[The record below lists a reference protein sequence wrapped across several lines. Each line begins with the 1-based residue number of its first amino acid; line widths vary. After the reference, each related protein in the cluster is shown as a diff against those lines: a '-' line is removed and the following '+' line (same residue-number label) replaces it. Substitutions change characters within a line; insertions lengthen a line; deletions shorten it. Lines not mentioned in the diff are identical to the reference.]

1 MCLIPMEY
9 TGKGRAWIFSNTAS
23 DVSQPSPRRAA
34 RPLVLAAE
42 DCHVVGLAVR
52 GNAGSGLFFIENL
65 GPERATGA
73 REDCHDEKGAYQGE
87 HEHGGVRQHSGEYFG
102 DLRSA

>member
-1 MCLIPMEY
+1 MEY
-9 TGKGRAWIFSNTAS
+9 TGKKSSLDLQQYGIGCLQTEPA
-23 DVSQPSPRRAA
+23 RAA

-42 DCHVVGLAVR
+42 ECHAVGLAVR
-52 GNAGSGLFFIENL
+52 GSAASRLFFIENL

-73 REDCHDEKGAYQGE
+73 REDCHHEKGAYQGE
-87 HEHGGVRQHSGEYFG
+87 HEHGGVCQHSGEYFG